1 MPLRAPGAPAS
12 RASPSMVTRPA
23 PAAVAAGQHGKAGT
37 PMTDRAT
44 ADRMSGT
51 SDGDRLPQAAG
62 DIADRTSTMV
72 QERVSDVA
80 GSQMSR
86 AGDVLQSV
94 AQAIRST
101 GDQLRQD
108 QPQVAGFADTA
119 ASQVDRFAGRI
130 RTSSPSDMIAEAE
143 QFARRQPAV
152 FLGGALLLGAV
163 AARFLKASPQAG
175 SGMSAGYRGSTDY
188 GYGSGDYVGGR
199 SMGYGTGTEAMS
211 GSDAY
216 GSAGT
221 YGTAG
226 AYGSGGGYGS

>member
-1 MPLRAPGAPAS
+1 MPPHAAGAPAS
-12 RASPSMVTRPA
+12 RSSRSMVTRPP

-72 QERVSDVA
+72 QDRVSAVA
-80 GSQMSR
+80 GGQMSR

-94 AQAIRST
+94 AQAIRSS
-101 GDQLRQD
+101 GDQLRQE

-119 ASQVDRFAGRI
+119 ASQVARFAGRI
-130 RTSSPSDMIAEAE
+130 RTSSPGEMVAEVE

-175 SGMSAGYRGSTDY
+175 SGMSAGYRGAGQYET
-188 GYGSGDYVGGR
+188 GDYVGGR
-199 SMGYGTGTEAMS
+199 YMGSGMGTGM
-211 GSDAY
+211 GSD
-216 GSAGT
+216 
-221 YGTAG
+221 
-226 AYGSGGGYGS
+226 

>member
-1 MPLRAPGAPAS
+1 
-12 RASPSMVTRPA
+12 
-23 PAAVAAGQHGKAGT
+23 
-37 PMTDRAT
+37 
-44 ADRMSGT
+44 
-51 SDGDRLPQAAG
+51 
-62 DIADRTSTMV
+62 MV

-175 SGMSAGYRGSTDY
+175 SGMSAGYRGSTKYGSADYGSGDY

-199 SMGYGTGTEAMS
+199 PTGYGTGTDAMS

-226 AYGSGGGYGS
+226 AYGSGGGYGSAGTTIDGDR

>member
-1 MPLRAPGAPAS
+1 
-12 RASPSMVTRPA
+12 
-23 PAAVAAGQHGKAGT
+23 
-37 PMTDRAT
+37 MTDRAT

-72 QERVSDVA
+72 QDRVNDVA
-80 GSQMSR
+80 GGQMTR

-94 AQAIRST
+94 AQAIRKT

-119 ASQVDRFAGRI
+119 AGQVEQFACSI
-130 RTSSPSDMIAEAE
+130 RSSSPSDMIAEAE

-188 GYGSGDYVGGR
+188 GTRDYGSGDYVGGR
-199 SMGYGTGTEAMS
+199 YMGYGTGSEAMS

-226 AYGSGGGYGS
+226 AYGSGGGYGAAGTTIDGDR

>member
-1 MPLRAPGAPAS
+1 
-12 RASPSMVTRPA
+12 VN
-23 PAAVAAGQHGKAGT
+23 
-37 PMTDRAT
+37 
-44 ADRMSGT
+44 
-51 SDGDRLPQAAG
+51 
-62 DIADRTSTMV
+62 
-72 QERVSDVA
+72 DVA

-101 GDQLRQD
+101 GDQPRQE

-130 RTSSPSDMIAEAE
+130 RTSSPGDMIAEAE

-152 FLGGALLLGAV
+152 FLGGALLLGAI

-226 AYGSGGGYGS
+226 AYGSGGGYGAAGTTIDGDR